1 MGWDRAIVRS
11 VCIPTHTT
19 RSIPG
24 RWPSYRGDH
33 CKNPIG
39 SAVLQLLTENSVPYR
54 CYPRWK
60 ALELARRLTKPDS
73 AVGSCVKNYRICT
86 ICTYWRVL
94 GPRDA
99 RECGWKVARGCAVGE
114 EEVVV

>member
-1 MGWDRAIVRS
+1 V
-11 VCIPTHTT
+11 TH
-19 RSIPG
+19 RNG
-24 RWPSYRGDH
+24 RVAALDTGPHTVWLVSTEAPLVYSRYMVQRPSTIIFTFTHRLWL
-33 CKNPIG
+33 
-39 SAVLQLLTENSVPYR
+39 LQFSL
-54 CYPRWK
+54 
-60 ALELARRLTKPDS
+60 LTKPDS